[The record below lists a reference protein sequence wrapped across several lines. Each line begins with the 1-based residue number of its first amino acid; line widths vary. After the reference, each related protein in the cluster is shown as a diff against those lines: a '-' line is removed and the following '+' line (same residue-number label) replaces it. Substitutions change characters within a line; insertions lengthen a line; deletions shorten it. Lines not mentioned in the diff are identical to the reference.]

1 VEPPET
7 TVKSRQTTVERGEN
21 HLEIT
26 IRTTYTH
33 MEKYTNLIA
42 GFSGGVLGSLVAHP
56 IDTIRVRYQT
66 INYPSI
72 LETIKDTYKQGRFK
86 GFYRGITFPLIG
98 ISFEKAIVFSSYNF
112 FKTKNPFN
120 IPSSNPYLNIA
131 ISGYITGLLTTTVM
145 SPIEVLK
152 THYQY
157 NLSKDN
163 PLKSLS
169 IKSKLKTITNGYLA
183 TAKRESIG
191 YSSYFLTYEFLEKNN
206 PNKSL
211 IPIYG
216 GLCALVSW
224 SIIYPFDLIKNI
236 KIIENKTYSTISK
249 ELYQHNGIKG
259 FYRGFWLAQLRAIP
273 YHSAVWTGY
282 KLSKDFLDKRI

>member
-1 VEPPET
+1 M
-7 TVKSRQTTVERGEN
+7 EN
-21 HLEIT
+21 HI
-26 IRTTYTH
+26 
-33 MEKYTNLIA
+33 NLIA
-42 GFSGGVLGSLVAHP
+42 GFSGGVLGSIVAHP

-66 INYPSI
+66 INYSSI

-86 GFYRGITFPLIG
+86 AFYRGITFPLIG
-98 ISFEKAIVFSSYNF
+98 ISFEKAIVFSSYNY
-112 FKTKNPFN
+112 FKNKNLSTNYF
-120 IPSSNPYLNIA
+120 LNVA
-131 ISGYITGLLTTTVM
+131 LSGYITGLLTTTVM

-157 NLSKDN
+157 NLQPN
-163 PLKSLS
+163 FSL
-169 IKSKLKTITNGYLA
+169 KSKLKTITNGYLA
-183 TAKRESIG
+183 TTKRESIG
-191 YSSYFLTYEFLEKNN
+191 YSSYFLTYEFLEKFY

-224 SIIYPFDLIKNI
+224 SIIYPFDLIKNL
-236 KIIENKTYSTISK
+236 KIIDNTKSYSTISK

-282 KLSKDFLDKRI
+282 KLSKDFITTYHQSILN